1 MKFYDIVTGVL
12 RTFSKIFFKFKV
24 IGIENIPSD
33 GSIILAANHK
43 SNLDPIFLASAM
55 HKNRVVT
62 AVAKKELFSIK
73 PLGYILN
80 KINVIPIDRD
90 NPTPSTIKNILKV
103 LRKDGCI
110 GIFPEGTRN
119 KDVGFSDAKPGLGM
133 FAVKGKA
140 VVVPISIMSNYK
152 LFNKVTLYIDKPISF
167 EEYYKER
174 LSTEDYE
181 RLSQNVLE
189 VIKTNYFKYA
199 K

>member
-1 MKFYDIVTGVL
+1 MKFYNIVTGVL
-12 RTFSKIFFKFKV
+12 RTFSKTFFKFEV
-24 IGIENIPSD
+24 IGLENIPAN
-33 GSIILAANHK
+33 GSIILAANHR
-43 SNLDPIFLASAM
+43 SNLDPVFLASAM

-62 AVAKKELFSIK
+62 GVAKKELFGIK

-80 KINVIPIDRD
+80 KINVIPVDRA

-119 KDVGFSDAKPGLGM
+119 KDAGFLNAKPGLGM
-133 FAVKGKA
+133 FSVKGKA
-140 VVVPISIMSNYK
+140 LVIPVSIISNYK
-152 LFNKVTLYIDKPISF
+152 LFNRVTLYIDKPISF
-167 EEYYKER
+167 EEYYKEK

>member
-1 MKFYDIVTGVL
+1 MKFYNVVTGVL
-12 RTFSKIFFKFKV
+12 RAFSKIFFKFEV
-24 IGIENIPSD
+24 IGIENIPSE

-43 SNLDPIFLASAM
+43 SNLDPVFLAAAM

-62 AVAKKELFSIK
+62 AVAKKELFNIK

-80 KINVIPIDRD
+80 KINVIPVDRD

-119 KDVGFSDAKPGLGM
+119 KGTGFLDAKPGLGM

-140 VVVPISIMSNYK
+140 LVIPISIISNYK
-152 LFNKVTLYIDKPISF
+152 LLNRVTLYIDKPISF
-167 EEYYKER
+167 EEYYKEK

-181 RLSQNVLE
+181 RLSQNALE
-189 VIKTNYFKYA
+189 VIKENYFKHS